1 MSYATSI
8 MTASTRHSVVPITHV
23 CIQTNACMEK
33 RAKKTT
39 VTTISNATRGA
50 VMTISV
56 HTSSIA
62 IRAVRKTLI
71 ATRLQHQT
79 AAVKASALMT
89 SSAKEIK
96 SMATTVTLIQSVLL
110 DTVIRKEMFAQCTK
124 RCGHLGMF

>member
-8 MTASTRHSVVPITHV
+8 MTASTRHSVVPITHA

-39 VTTISNATRGA
+39 VTTISNATQDVA
-50 VMTISV
+50 MTTNA

-62 IRAVRKTLI
+62 IRAVRKILI
-71 ATRLQHQT
+71 ATQLRHRI

-96 SMATTVTLIQSVLL
+96 SMVTIVTATPNVLL
-110 DTVIRKEMFAQCTK
+110 DTVI
-124 RCGHLGMF
+124 